1 MSKVGKYEFINDSGM
16 PVNGTGAGLPM
27 TFKRLALYTEICSVY
42 PPGID
47 FPNKVLAKMHIATFL
62 ANAVAFALSYRFLII
77 ISLLLFAYAV
87 VYNHFVL
94 KLEKA
99 LLLSSVK
106 TKLFSA
112 FLFLLG
118 AAAGLSLRY
127 LIFK

>member
-1 MSKVGKYEFINDSGM
+1 MAGFEFFHDSGM
-16 PVNGTGAGLPM
+16 PSHSTSAKLPLNI
-27 TFKRLALYTEICSVY
+27 KRLALYAEICSVY

-47 FPNKVLAKMHIATFL
+47 FPTGTLAKLHLVIFL
-62 ANAVAFALSYRFLII
+62 MTAASFALSYRFLIVV
-77 ISLLLFAYAV
+77 SLLLLIYAA

-112 FLFLLG
+112 FLFLLA
-118 AAAGLSLRY
+118 AAAGLFLRH